1 MRSLDYDVLVLR
13 LACPPW
19 FLKIFTTE
27 YTQGTGEYTQGT
39 GEISLPKT

>member
-1 MRSLDYDVLVLR
+1 MRSLDYDVLVLC

-27 YTQGTGEYTQGT
+27 YTEGTEGK
-39 GEISLPKT
+39 SLY